1 MKTTVPVRRPPG
13 RLLLTALV
21 IMALLPLSGL
31 LNVQIARAAY
41 VNRFS
46 TITNGA
52 ITFTGNTLG
61 LSKQA
66 GANAPGIRGGIGAFI
81 TTNIALVDGTYP
93 AGTTPDWRLD
103 SAAAVLNIPAGSNV
117 LYAELIWSG
126 SYSYGGENVSP
137 FLNNPVNLTAPG
149 GAAVA
154 IAPDP
159 ATANTLGNANAN
171 GTCASDTDISPPVVT
186 PCFYVRSAN
195 VTAQVQAAGAGT
207 YVVGG
212 VPGTQADTPGSAQET
227 RNNTGWTLAVVYGNP
242 GLPARNL
249 TLFVGAEVTNSSTS
263 TPVGVAGFCTPPT
276 GPVAGRLLVSATE
289 GDADIR
295 GDQMRFGPTAAT
307 LTPLSGPNNP
317 VGNFFGSQL
326 NGDTGT
332 VDTTGTF
339 GARNQNAIAGTN
351 ISGGRQGWDITNV
364 NISGQLTN
372 AQTSAVAQG
381 TSTGDQ
387 YVVNALATQ
396 IDVGAPNFPIDVK
409 QVDKVSTF
417 VGDTLTYTIRVD
429 NGLGTADAINVLFKD
444 PPPAGTSFV
453 PNSFTID
460 GVAQPGADP
469 AAGVNL
475 GTIAMGTQK
484 IVGFQVHVDQLP
496 NPIHYDNSASWTYQ
510 YVSCAGQQPLNGN
523 IVTNQVRTDAPLL
536 QPTKTVAPTGTVKP
550 GDVLTYTI
558 TAPNSGTAATSGAT
572 LADPIPAGATYVP
585 GSTTLNGAA
594 VADVGGAMPF
604 ATAKAINGPG
614 APAGQIAPGAAA
626 TVQFKVT
633 VNAGVT
639 APIVNVATVDPDGP
653 TGPMP
658 PTDVQTQNPVS
669 SPSLAATKTGAL
681 VVDTAPVGGSAGDT
695 IEYTIAVSNSGGAP
709 ATGVALVDDVPA
721 NTTYVPGS
729 TTLNGAAV
737 ADVGGAPPFAGAGA
751 PINSPGAP
759 AGQIAP
765 GAAAT
770 VTFRVT
776 VNTPVPSGVAEISN
790 QATVT
795 VPGGPPLTP
804 PPARVPLIN
813 PPILEATK
821 AAALV
826 VDADGNGSPSAGDTL
841 RYDITISNTS
851 TAAATSVVYNDIP
864 DPNTKL
870 VVGSVT
876 TSQGTVVDGNAAGN
890 RNVGVDIGTLAP
902 NARVTISYRVT
913 IDKPLDPTIKRLVNQ
928 GLVSSKEL
936 PPIPTDDPR
945 TPTPGDP
952 TVVPITP
959 VPVLTADKSASLFTD
974 TDGNGSPSAGDT
986 LSYQIVIKNVGN
998 AAATGVT
1005 YADTPDANTT
1015 LVAGTVATSQG
1026 TVTGGNAGTP
1036 PVAVDIGAMPIGT
1049 SVTISY
1055 RVTINSPLPNT
1066 VERLVNQGFVK
1077 SNELPDI
1084 PTNDPKTPASGDPT
1098 IVPVTPT
1105 PTLTADKAD
1114 FLYVDANN
1122 NGVPSA
1128 GDTLLYRVVIQNV
1141 GNVAATAVTFTD
1153 TPDVITKLVVGSVQ
1167 TSQGV
1172 LTTGNSAG
1180 DTSVA
1185 VAIGDIPARGSV
1197 IVTFAVQLNNP
1208 LPRNIISNQGTTGG
1222 SNTPKVP
1229 TNDPDTP
1236 AAGDPTL
1243 TIIPPSDLTAVT
1255 LTSFTATREGAHIAV
1270 RWTTAA
1276 EINTWGFY
1284 LYRSADGSRAH
1295 AVRVT
1300 PELILG
1306 QGRGQGGAS
1315 YSWND
1320 TGAQPGVTYTYWL
1333 QEVEINGTVHE
1344 YGPAAAVLSPSAQ
1357 RGIFIP
1363 VVTR

>member
-658 PTDVQTQNPVS
+658 PTDV
-669 SPSLAATKTGAL
+669 
-681 VVDTAPVGGSAGDT
+681 GGRLGRRHDRVYHRGLEQRRRPGHRRGPGRRRASQYHLRAGQHHPQRR
-695 IEYTIAVSNSGGAP
+695 SGGRCRRRSAVRGRGRADQQPRRPGRPDRTGRGRHRHVPRDGQHPRAKRRRRDQQPGDCHRSGRAAADAAAGQSAP
-709 ATGVALVDDVPA
+709 DQPADSGGDCATTSRSATPA
-721 NTTYVPGS
+721 PPLRPAWS
-729 TTLNGAAV
+729 TTT
-737 ADVGGAPPFAGAGA
+737 
-751 PINSPGAP
+751 SP
-759 AGQIAP
+759 
-765 GAAAT
+765 T
-770 VTFRVT
+770 R
-776 VNTPVPSGVAEISN
+776 TPSWWSARSR
-790 QATVT
+790 
-795 VPGGPPLTP
+795 
-804 PPARVPLIN
+804 PAR
-813 PPILEATK
+813 A
-821 AAALV
+821 
-826 VDADGNGSPSAGDTL
+826 PS
-841 RYDITISNTS
+841 S
-851 TAAATSVVYNDIP
+851 
-864 DPNTKL
+864 
-870 VVGSVT
+870 
-876 TSQGTVVDGNAAGN
+876 
-890 RNVGVDIGTLAP
+890 
-902 NARVTISYRVT
+902 
-913 IDKPLDPTIKRLVNQ
+913 
-928 GLVSSKEL
+928 
-936 PPIPTDDPR
+936 
-945 TPTPGDP
+945 
-952 TVVPITP
+952 
-959 VPVLTADKSASLFTD
+959 
-974 TDGNGSPSAGDT
+974 
-986 LSYQIVIKNVGN
+986 
-998 AAATGVT
+998 
-1005 YADTPDANTT
+1005 
-1015 LVAGTVATSQG
+1015 
-1026 TVTGGNAGTP
+1026 
-1036 PVAVDIGAMPIGT
+1036 
-1049 SVTISY
+1049 
-1055 RVTINSPLPNT
+1055 
-1066 VERLVNQGFVK
+1066 
-1077 SNELPDI
+1077 
-1084 PTNDPKTPASGDPT
+1084 
-1098 IVPVTPT
+1098 
-1105 PTLTADKAD
+1105 
-1114 FLYVDANN
+1114 
-1122 NGVPSA
+1122 
-1128 GDTLLYRVVIQNV
+1128 
-1141 GNVAATAVTFTD
+1141 
-1153 TPDVITKLVVGSVQ
+1153 
-1167 TSQGV
+1167 
-1172 LTTGNSAG
+1172 
-1180 DTSVA
+1180 
-1185 VAIGDIPARGSV
+1185 
-1197 IVTFAVQLNNP
+1197 
-1208 LPRNIISNQGTTGG
+1208 
-1222 SNTPKVP
+1222 
-1229 TNDPDTP
+1229 
-1236 AAGDPTL
+1236 
-1243 TIIPPSDLTAVT
+1243 
-1255 LTSFTATREGAHIAV
+1255 TATRPATATSA
-1270 RWTTAA
+1270 WTSGLWRRAPA
-1276 EINTWGFY
+1276 S
-1284 LYRSADGSRAH
+1284 RSATA
-1295 AVRVT
+1295 
-1300 PELILG
+1300 
-1306 QGRGQGGAS
+1306 
-1315 YSWND
+1315 
-1320 TGAQPGVTYTYWL
+1320 
-1333 QEVEINGTVHE
+1333 
-1344 YGPAAAVLSPSAQ
+1344 
-1357 RGIFIP
+1357 
-1363 VVTR
+1363 